1 MATPPTSSGSPALR
15 ASSLRESSPAP
26 SKQRSLSRMRSLQKV
41 SGAGSPFPSFTPS
54 SAPSPYL
61 SSIQSSPSM
70 SQGSQFSHLAN
81 PNHFELPESIV
92 MPPVPA
98 QKEGQQGLMRRAS
111 QSLRETIRRK
121 TSSSTPRM
129 RETSSGPIARRRSD
143 SKNVCVNSNAFDY
156 ASFDDDIPD
165 LPVNGLQ
172 ILDNM
177 SITSE
182 PCTVDAGPEGLAP
195 TIPDRLIS
203 GITLQKVTKN
213 KSVPTL
219 FFLDPQGS
227 RVSWRGKL
235 STKSFHI
242 DNIKSIRRGEDA
254 ARDQRELKGEA
265 PDPDLCFT
273 INYAASDSSKRV
285 KSLALAAKTL
295 ADVDTML
302 DTLESLAKHRVD
314 LMTTVMGTVEREAL
328 IRTHWDREI
337 RQQPS
342 STNSTQDRLGFP
354 AIQTLCE
361 RLHIHCA
368 PTDLKDVFHQA
379 DTSGLDSLDYD
390 QFKVFVRRLRERKDL
405 IKVFES
411 VKSPNSPFMSVSEFL
426 DFLTNTQGFDLSDET
441 VRGVWIDRAN
451 HLAEMSRLSSGPDIA
466 EDEIDSDA
474 FVSFMASTDSRVY
487 ALAAKAVPKLDRP
500 LSEYFISS
508 SHNTYL
514 TGWQVGGT
522 SSAEAYI
529 TALRRGCR
537 CVEIDCWDGPDGNPR
552 VTHGH
557 TRTTPVPFADC
568 IVAINKWAFE
578 ASPYPLAI
586 SLEVHCNPEQQ
597 KKMYH
602 IMHDTFG
609 PKLLLTSLNEDET
622 VLPSP
627 EDLRHR
633 ILVKVKATNAS
644 PDDLQLTRQR
654 SPSPAQKRLLASAL
668 AATSFPPLP
677 TAPAMSPSLRST
689 TETLSSPTDR
699 STVATSSSSAG
710 EDSDSALQS
719 PGGTSGRKG
728 RKVSKVTPY
737 LSRLGVYMQGY
748 TLRTPADLAFQ
759 QYNHIFSINEDR
771 AIAFCQ
777 NAETKK
783 MFERHNVGHLC
794 RVYPRNMRLQSSNFD
809 PNTFWRRGVQMVA
822 LNWQTYDAHMQMH
835 QAMFAAGVDQYGYVL
850 KPECL
855 RVPRSY
861 SAESGAWRKLPKAKI
876 GFSVK
881 VISAQQLPRPQNV
894 GKTDPLNPFIEIQM
908 FCAEDRARNIANG
921 SGGYESSDPNSRY
934 GIGAP
939 YRRRTKVVMG
949 NGWNPQFDQTIDLG
963 LETKY
968 PELVFV
974 RFVVYNAPDA
984 RPYGKNCKQ
993 IAVFTSKLSSLQKGY
1008 RHIPL
1013 YNGHGEEF
1021 IFSTLFCHIARHEP
1035 QLISDVAQEE
1045 RLERTPRQK
1054 LYRALFSRTSSIER
1068 TTRDRSTRDRSSSF
1082 KERRQLQESL
1092 LDDRRIDEQTLLNQE
1107 IRDRF
1112 ASD

>member
-1 MATPPTSSGSPALR
+1 MAAPSISSSSPASR
-15 ASSLRESSPAP
+15 ARSLRDASPAP
-26 SKQRSLSRMRSLQKV
+26 SKQRSLSRMRSMQKV
-41 SGAGSPFPSFTPS
+41 STAASPFPPFTSS

-70 SQGSQFSHLAN
+70 SQGSSQFSHLAN

-92 MPPVPA
+92 MPPAPS

-111 QSLRETIRRK
+111 QSLKETIRRK

-143 SKNVCVNSNAFDY
+143 SKTVGVNSNAVDY
-156 ASFDDDIPD
+156 ASFDDDLAD
-165 LPVNGLQ
+165 HLTNGLQ
-172 ILDNM
+172 IYDNM

-182 PCTVDAGPEGLAP
+182 PCTLDAGPEGLAP
-195 TIPDRLIS
+195 IIPDSLIS

-213 KSVPTL
+213 RSGATL

-242 DNIKSIRRGEDA
+242 DNIKSVRRGEEA
-254 ARDQRELKGEA
+254 ARDQRELKGDA
-265 PDPDLCFT
+265 PNPDLCFT
-273 INYAASDSSKRV
+273 INYAPSDSSNRV
-285 KSLALAAKTL
+285 KSLALAASTPEE
-295 ADVDTML
+295 VDTML
-302 DTLESLAKHRVD
+302 NTLESLAKHRED

-328 IRTHWDREI
+328 IRMHWDREI
-337 RQQPS
+337 KQQQNL
-342 STNSTQDRLGFP
+342 TNSSQDRLDFP
-354 AIQTLCE
+354 AIQSLCE
-361 RLHIHCA
+361 RLHVHCA
-368 PTDLKDVFHQA
+368 PTDLKDAFRKA
-379 DTSGLDSLDYD
+379 DTSGLDSLDYS
-390 QFKVFVRRLRERKDL
+390 QFKIFIRRLRERKDL

-411 VKSPNSPFMSVSEFL
+411 VTSPGSSFMSVAEFL
-426 DFLTNTQGFDLSDET
+426 DFLVNTQGFDLSDET
-441 VRGVWIDRAN
+441 VRSMWVDRAN
-451 HLAEMSRLSSGPDIA
+451 HLAEMSRLSAGVDL
-466 EDEIDSDA
+466 DQDQIDVDA
-474 FVSFMASTDSRVY
+474 FVSFMASKDSRVY
-487 ALAAKAVPKLDRP
+487 ALASKAVPKFDRP

-522 SSAEAYI
+522 SSAEAYV

-552 VTHGH
+552 VTHGR

-597 KKMYH
+597 RKMYH
-602 IMHDTFG
+602 IMCETFG
-609 PKLLLTSLNEDET
+609 EKLLLQSINEDET

-627 EDLRHR
+627 EDLKHR
-633 ILVKVKATNAS
+633 ILVKVKATNAT
-644 PDDLQLTRQR
+644 PDDVQMTRQR
-654 SPSPAQKRLLASAL
+654 SPSPTHKRPAASAL
-668 AATSFPPLP
+668 VTNPPPLP
-677 TAPAMSPSLRST
+677 AVPAASPSLRSP

-699 STVATSSSSAG
+699 STAGTSSSSGG
-710 EDSDSALQS
+710 EESDSAVLS
-719 PGGTSGRKG
+719 PSAGSRRKG
-728 RKVSKVTPY
+728 RKLSKVTPY

-748 TLRTPADLAFQ
+748 TLRNAADLAFQ
-759 QYNHIFSINEDR
+759 QYNHIFSVNEDR
-771 AIAFCQ
+771 AVAFCQ
-777 NAETKK
+777 NVETKK
-783 MFERHNVGHLC
+783 LFEKHNVGHLC
-794 RVYPRNMRLQSSNFD
+794 RVYPRNMRFQSSNFD

-850 KPECL
+850 KPEYL
-855 RVPRSY
+855 RVRRVDDSELEAP
-861 SAESGAWRKLPKAKI
+861 RKLPKAKI
-876 GFSVK
+876 SFSVK

-921 SGGYESSDPNSRY
+921 SGGFGSSDTNSRY

-949 NGWNPQFDQTIDLG
+949 NGWNPQFDQTIDLC
-963 LETKY
+963 LDTKY

-974 RFVVYNAPDA
+974 RFIVYNAPDE

-1021 IFSTLFCHIARHEP
+1021 IFSTLFCHVAKHEP
-1035 QLISDVAQEE
+1035 RFLSEAAQEE
-1045 RLERTPRQK
+1045 PLERTPRQK
-1054 LYRALFSRTSSIER
+1054 LYRTLLGRTSSIER
-1068 TTRDRSTRDRSSSF
+1068 TTRDRSSSF
-1082 KERRQLQESL
+1082 KERRLQESL
-1092 LDDRRIDEQTLLNQE
+1092 LDDRRIAEQTLLNKE
-1107 IRDRF
+1107 IRGRF
-1112 ASD
+1112 AT